1 MINQNDR
8 GGELLWG
15 KNPVT
20 ELLRSGAGADTLY
33 LADSLDPRAAGY
45 YTALA
50 RQAGA
55 GVKRVPAGKLQKM
68 TGTADHQ
75 GVAVPAATTDYVAL
89 EALLPPAAPAGAPP
103 VRVE

>member
-55 GVKRVPAGKLQKM
+55 VVKRVPAGKLQKM

-75 GVAVPAATTDYVAL
+75 GVAVRADTI
-89 EALLPPAAPAGAPP
+89 E
-103 VRVE
+103 